1 MLERLLLSFVG
12 VPSMFGIGNRKEKK
26 VICYSCAY
34 LLWQTGDHESAKKKP
49 LHGKI
54 PGKNLTNIVQLTIP
68 EHCVKPADDH
78 WYYSNGLNEIGQSCN
93 NMSEDCADN
102 AQLREQN
109 WDGELTAD
117 TRGLHRLLLEMFSFR
132 ERVAT
137 RFVCCRS
144 IHCGQRKQ
152 HCFKQFQ
159 TVKLRRIVRKS
170 HVARSVLARETS
182 SSKMELIGFPRHA
195 RSDPRRASVKRSLP
209 RP

>member
-1 MLERLLLSFVG
+1 MPQPCCALGFCEKGRTGTGQLARVAARIPCALCVW
-12 VPSMFGIGNRKEKK
+12 IGNRKEKK
-26 VICYSCAY
+26 VILPQLCILVVADWKSRKCEKEA
-34 LLWQTGDHESAKKKP
+34 SAWKDTWEEFDQ
-49 LHGKI
+49 HR
-54 PGKNLTNIVQLTIP
+54 QLTIP

-78 WYYSNGLNEIGQSCN
+78 WYYSNGLNEIRQSWN
-93 NMSEDCADN
+93 NMCEDCADN

-117 TRGLHRLLLEMFSFR
+117 TRGLCRLLLEMFSFR

-170 HVARSVLARETS
+170 HVA
-182 SSKMELIGFPRHA
+182 LICSR
-195 RSDPRRASVKRSLP
+195 
-209 RP
+209 